1 MASNPAKVFS
11 ILHRISCNLKLF
23 GHIRRCT
30 TSPSLTELLK
40 SNSEKFSGQEEPKF
54 KDPEVQRL
62 LKNLI
67 ERSLDL
73 DKVFKPRIEPLKIPS
88 YQLMTDDELLEVLL
102 ETTSVAPTNLAN

>member
-1 MASNPAKVFS
+1 MASNSSKMFS

-23 GHIRRCT
+23 SHMRRCT
-30 TSPSLTELLK
+30 TRPSLNELLK

-73 DKVFKPRIEPLKIPS
+73 DKVFKPRLEPLKIPS
-88 YQLMTDDELLEVLL
+88 YQLMTDEELKEVLL
-102 ETTSVAPTNLAN
+102 KSTSVAP

>member
-1 MASNPAKVFS
+1 MASNAAKMFS

-30 TSPSLTELLK
+30 TAPSLTEILK
-40 SNSEKFSGQEEPKF
+40 SNSEKFSGQDEPKF
-54 KDPEVQRL
+54 KDPEVQHL

-73 DKVFKPRIEPLKIPS
+73 DKVFKPRLEPLKIPS
-88 YQLMTDDELLEVLL
+88 YQLMTDDELQEVFLKA
-102 ETTSVAPTNLAN
+102 TLANLVN